1 MGSHR
6 IDSSISFSLPTYV
19 VLKDDIVSDELRE
32 QLSKV
37 KNLTLVTDVSVQTI
51 NNLRVC
57 SIQFRLYKGFVHPW
71 HLQREGVQ

>member
-51 NNLRVC
+51 IGLRVL
-57 SIQFRLYKGFVHPW
+57 SIQFQLFLGFVHPR

>member
-1 MGSHR
+1 MESHR

-51 NNLRVC
+51 NDLRVR
-57 SIQFRLYKGFVHPW
+57 SIRFQLYIGFVHPW

>member
-1 MGSHR
+1 MDNNR

-51 NNLRVC
+51 NDLRVL
-57 SIQFRLYKGFVHPW
+57 SIQFRLCIGFVHPW
-71 HLQREGVQ
+71 RLQREGVQ

>member
-1 MGSHR
+1 MESHR

-19 VLKDDIVSDELRE
+19 VLKDDVVSDELRE

-37 KNLTLVTDVSVQTI
+37 KNLMLVTDVSFQTI
-51 NNLRVC
+51 NGLRVL
-57 SIQFRLYKGFVHPW
+57 SIRFHSYLGFVHPW

>member
-1 MGSHR
+1 MDNNR

-51 NNLRVC
+51 NDLRVL
-57 SIQFRLYKGFVHPW
+57 SIQFQLCIGFVHPW
-71 HLQREGVQ
+71 RLQREGVQ